1 MSMRL
6 PSVGAPML
14 SPDADNGG
22 PGNQPRLTGSERDR
36 AILISS
42 VTIISQ
48 GTSGTSNPAV
58 VVVVGGTVVVVVGA
72 GFGLG
77 AVVGVGGTVVVVVG
91 AGFGLGAVVGAG
103 AGAVVVVVGAGA
115 AVVGGV
121 WFL

>member
-1 MSMRL
+1 MRTMSMRF

-14 SPDADNGG
+14 SPDADNGA

-77 AVVGVGGTVVVVVG
+77 AVVG
-91 AGFGLGAVVGAG
+91 AG

>member
-1 MSMRL
+1 MRTMSMRF

-58 VVVVGGTVVVVVGA
+58 VVVVGGTVVVVVG
-72 GFGLG
+72 
-77 AVVGVGGTVVVVVG
+77 GTVVVVVG
-91 AGFGLGAVVGAG
+91 AGFGWGAVVGVG